1 MVNIS
6 KIFELTDEDKAKY
19 QLMIDKID
27 LSKSSEIINTLN
39 SKLDNLI
46 DLKKLNSIETDLIKN
61 VSVLLNIYQTY
72 PDLTDSI
79 KRRIIF
85 AISYFCNSDDDIP
98 DIVPEIGYLDD
109 AVVARWVI
117 ESIGKELPEVSFA

>member
-1 MVNIS
+1 MNIS

-19 QLMIDKID
+19 QLMIDKIN
-27 LSKSSEIINTLN
+27 LSKSSEVIDTLN
-39 SKLDNLI
+39 SKLDSLI
-46 DLKKLNSIETDLIKN
+46 DSKKLNSIETDLIKN

>member
-1 MVNIS
+1 MNIS

-19 QLMIDKID
+19 QSMIDKID
-27 LSKSSEIINTLN
+27 LSKSSEVINTLN
-39 SKLDNLI
+39 SKLDSLI
-46 DLKKLNSIETDLIKN
+46 DSKKLNSIETELIKN

-117 ESIGKELPEVSFA
+117 ESIGKELPEVSLA

>member
-1 MVNIS
+1 MNIS

-72 PDLTDSI
+72 PDLTGSI

-117 ESIGKELPEVSFA
+117 ESIGKELPEVSLA

>member
-1 MVNIS
+1 
-6 KIFELTDEDKAKY
+6 
-19 QLMIDKID
+19 MIDKID
-27 LSKSSEIINTLN
+27 LSKSSEVIDTLN
-39 SKLDNLI
+39 LKLDNLI

-117 ESIGKELPEVSFA
+117 ESIGKELPEVSLA

>member
-1 MVNIS
+1 MNIS

-27 LSKSSEIINTLN
+27 LSKSSEVINTLN
-39 SKLDNLI
+39 SKLDSLI
-46 DLKKLNSIETDLIKN
+46 DSKKLNSIETDLIKN

-98 DIVPEIGYLDD
+98 DVVPQIGYLDD
-109 AVVARWVI
+109 AVVAKWVVD
-117 ESIGKELPEVSFA
+117 SIGNDLPEVSLA

>member
-1 MVNIS
+1 MNIS

-79 KRRIIF
+79 KKRIIF
-85 AISYFCNSDDDIP
+85 AISYFCNWDDDIP

-117 ESIGKELPEVSFA
+117 ESIGKELPEVSLA

>member
-1 MVNIS
+1 MNIS

-46 DLKKLNSIETDLIKN
+46 DLKKLNSIETDLI
-61 VSVLLNIYQTY
+61 
-72 PDLTDSI
+72 
-79 KRRIIF
+79 
-85 AISYFCNSDDDIP
+85 
-98 DIVPEIGYLDD
+98 
-109 AVVARWVI
+109 
-117 ESIGKELPEVSFA
+117 

>member
-1 MVNIS
+1 MNIS

-98 DIVPEIGYLDD
+98 GIVPEIGYLDD

-117 ESIGKELPEVSFA
+117 ESIGKELPEVSLA

>member
-1 MVNIS
+1 MNIS

-117 ESIGKELPEVSFA
+117 ESIAKELPEVSLA

>member
-1 MVNIS
+1 MNIS
-6 KIFELTDEDKAKY
+6 KIFELTDEDKTKY

-27 LSKSSEIINTLN
+27 LSKSSEVIDTLN
-39 SKLDNLI
+39 SKLDSLI
-46 DLKKLNSIETDLIKN
+46 DSKKLNSIETDLIKN

-109 AVVARWVI
+109 VVVARWVI
-117 ESIGKELPEVSFA
+117 ESIGKELPEVSLA

>member
-117 ESIGKELPEVSFA
+117 ESIGKELPEVSLA

>member
-1 MVNIS
+1 MNIS

-39 SKLDNLI
+39 SKLDDLI

-117 ESIGKELPEVSFA
+117 ESIGKELPEVSLA

>member
-1 MVNIS
+1 MNIS

-27 LSKSSEIINTLN
+27 LSKSSEVINTLN
-39 SKLDNLI
+39 SKLDSLI
-46 DLKKLNSIETDLIKN
+46 DSKRLNSIETDLIKN

-98 DIVPEIGYLDD
+98 DVVPQIGYLDD
-109 AVVARWVI
+109 AVVARWVVD
-117 ESIGKELPEVSFA
+117 SIGNDLPEVSLA

>member
-1 MVNIS
+1 MNIS

-27 LSKSSEIINTLN
+27 LSKSSEVIDTLN
-39 SKLDNLI
+39 SKLDSLI
-46 DLKKLNSIETDLIKN
+46 DSKKLNSIETDLIKN

-109 AVVARWVI
+109 VVVARWVI
-117 ESIGKELPEVSFA
+117 ESIGKELPEVSLA

>member
-1 MVNIS
+1 M
-6 KIFELTDEDKAKY
+6 
-19 QLMIDKID
+19 
-27 LSKSSEIINTLN
+27 LN
-39 SKLDNLI
+39 SKLDTM
-46 DLKKLNSIETDLIKN
+46 KESKRLNSIESDLIKY

-85 AISYFCNSDDDIP
+85 ALSYFCDVNDDIP
-98 DIVPEIGYLDD
+98 DVVPGIGYLDD

-117 ESIGKELPEVSFA
+117 DSVGKELPEVSLA

>member
-1 MVNIS
+1 MNIS

-27 LSKSSEIINTLN
+27 LSKSSEVIDTLN
-39 SKLDNLI
+39 SKLDSLT
-46 DLKKLNSIETDLIKN
+46 DSKKLNSIETDLIKN

-72 PDLTDSI
+72 PDLTGSI

-109 AVVARWVI
+109 VVVASWVI
-117 ESIGKELPEVSFA
+117 ESIGKELPEVSIA

>member
-1 MVNIS
+1 MNIS

-19 QLMIDKID
+19 QLIIDKID

-117 ESIGKELPEVSFA
+117 ESIGKELPEVSLA

>member
-1 MVNIS
+1 MNIS

-39 SKLDNLI
+39 LKLDNLI

-117 ESIGKELPEVSFA
+117 ESIGKELPEVSLA

>member
-1 MVNIS
+1 MNIS

-19 QLMIDKID
+19 QSMIDKID
-27 LSKSSEIINTLN
+27 LSKSSEVIHTLN
-39 SKLDNLI
+39 SKLNSLTDS
-46 DLKKLNSIETDLIKN
+46 KKLNSIETDLIKN

-72 PDLTDSI
+72 PDLTGSI

-117 ESIGKELPEVSFA
+117 ESIGKELPEVSLA

>member
-1 MVNIS
+1 MNIS

-27 LSKSSEIINTLN
+27 LSKSSEVIKTLN
-39 SKLDNLI
+39 SKLDSLI
-46 DLKKLNSIETDLIKN
+46 DSKKLNSIETDLIKN

-117 ESIGKELPEVSFA
+117 ESIGKELPEVSLA

>member
-1 MVNIS
+1 MNIS

-27 LSKSSEIINTLN
+27 LSKSSEIINRLN

-72 PDLTDSI
+72 PDLTGSI

-117 ESIGKELPEVSFA
+117 ESIGKELPEVSLA

>member
-1 MVNIS
+1 MNIS

-72 PDLTDSI
+72 PDLTNSI

-117 ESIGKELPEVSFA
+117 ESIGKELPEVSLA

>member
-1 MVNIS
+1 MNIS

-27 LSKSSEIINTLN
+27 LSKSSEVIDTLN
-39 SKLDNLI
+39 SKLDSLI
-46 DLKKLNSIETDLIKN
+46 DSKKLNSIETDLIKN

-109 AVVARWVI
+109 VVVVRWVI
-117 ESIGKELPEVSFA
+117 ESIGKELPEVSLA

>member
-1 MVNIS
+1 MNIS
-6 KIFELTDEDKAKY
+6 TIFELTDEDKAKY

-27 LSKSSEIINTLN
+27 LSKSSEVIDTLN
-39 SKLDNLI
+39 SKLDSLI
-46 DLKKLNSIETDLIKN
+46 DSKKLNSIETDLIKN

-109 AVVARWVI
+109 VVVARWVI
-117 ESIGKELPEVSFA
+117 ESIGKELPEVSLA

>member
-1 MVNIS
+1 MNIS

-27 LSKSSEIINTLN
+27 LSKSSEVIDTLN
-39 SKLDNLI
+39 SKLDSLI
-46 DLKKLNSIETDLIKN
+46 DSKKLNSIETDLIKN

-72 PDLTDSI
+72 PDLTDSV

-109 AVVARWVI
+109 VVVARWVI
-117 ESIGKELPEVSFA
+117 ESIGKELPEVSLA

>member
-1 MVNIS
+1 MNIS

-27 LSKSSEIINTLN
+27 LSKSSEVINTLN
-39 SKLDNLI
+39 SKLDSLI
-46 DLKKLNSIETDLIKN
+46 DSKKLNSIETDLIKN

-79 KRRIIF
+79 RRRIIF

-98 DIVPEIGYLDD
+98 DIVPQIGYLDD
-109 AVVARWVI
+109 AVVARWVVD
-117 ESIGKELPEVSFA
+117 SIGKDLPKVSLA

>member
-1 MVNIS
+1 MNIS

-19 QLMIDKID
+19 QSMIDKID
-27 LSKSSEIINTLN
+27 LSKSSEVIHTLN
-39 SKLDNLI
+39 SKLNSLTDS
-46 DLKKLNSIETDLIKN
+46 KKLNSIETDLIKN

-117 ESIGKELPEVSFA
+117 ESIGKELPEVSLA

>member
-1 MVNIS
+1 MNIS

-85 AISYFCNSDDDIP
+85 AISYFCQFISIINHHTKRSLKANFRNISIYGN
-98 DIVPEIGYLDD
+98 IVY
-109 AVVARWVI
+109 VS
-117 ESIGKELPEVSFA
+117 SIF

>member
-1 MVNIS
+1 MNIS

-39 SKLDNLI
+39 LKLDTLI

-109 AVVARWVI
+109 VVVARWVI
-117 ESIGKELPEVSFA
+117 ESIGKELPEVSLA

>member
-1 MVNIS
+1 M
-6 KIFELTDEDKAKY
+6 
-19 QLMIDKID
+19 
-27 LSKSSEIINTLN
+27 
-39 SKLDNLI
+39 
-46 DLKKLNSIETDLIKN
+46 
-61 VSVLLNIYQTY
+61 
-72 PDLTDSI
+72 I

-117 ESIGKELPEVSFA
+117 ESIGKELPEVSLA

>member
-1 MVNIS
+1 MNIS

-46 DLKKLNSIETDLIKN
+46 DLKKLNSIEIDLIKN

-117 ESIGKELPEVSFA
+117 ESIGKELPEVSLA

>member
-1 MVNIS
+1 MNIS
-6 KIFELTDEDKAKY
+6 KIFQLTEEDKAEY
-19 QLMIDKID
+19 QLLIDKID
-27 LSKSSEIINTLN
+27 LNDASKIIEMLK
-39 SKLDNLI
+39 SKLDTMTTS
-46 DLKKLNSIETDLIKN
+46 KSLNSIETDLIKY

-72 PDLTDSI
+72 PDLTDPI

-85 AISYFCNSDDDIP
+85 ALSYFCDSNDDIP

-117 ESIGKELPEVSFA
+117 ESVGHELPEVSLA